1 MSFRITPGL
10 AQGFYL
16 KYFTYIYI
24 YIYTYIYIYI
34 YHICMH
40 IYIYIYIWSIYIA
53 YWIAIVFLLY
63 RLLYCLLANLLY
75 CLLPPSPLC
84 TGRDRKLITGSA
96 ELSSMQS
103 RSSGRAWFHLAWLG
117 MTQWLQ
123 CYVPSMG
130 TCYAPY
136 SGQWA
141 LGTGNPT
148 WAKRQYNR
156 QCNRQFYRQ
165 LLEPMAFRKMSFWT
179 KWNLK

>member
-1 MSFRITPGL
+1 MVVVVVSGSGNVVVVVVIVVRAVSCDIPIEL
-10 AQGFYL
+10 RLCFYCIA
-16 KYFTYIYI
+16 F
-24 YIYTYIYIYI
+24 
-34 YHICMH
+34 C
-40 IYIYIYIWSIYIA
+40 IA
-53 YWIAIVFLLY
+53 YWPTYCIA
-63 RLLYCLLANLLY
+63 YCP
-75 CLLPPSPLC
+75 LPPLC

-148 WAKRQYNR
+148 RAKRQYNR

-165 LLEPMAFRKMSFWT
+165 LLEPMAFRNMPF
-179 KWNLK
+179 